1 MESIVNSVP
10 MMYIGVGLCALS
22 MTVSAW
28 GLSVV
33 WKSLIETIGRNPQVK
48 KDVQSLGY
56 VAAGTIE
63 AIALYALVVAIM
75 MINK

>member
-1 MESIVNSVP
+1 MENV
-10 MMYIGVGLCALS
+10 IGSNGWVFISAGICALS

-28 GLSVV
+28 GLAKVWSV
-33 WKSLIETIGRNPQVK
+33 LIETIGRNPQVK
-48 KDVQSLGY
+48 KDVQALGY

>member
-1 MESIVNSVP
+1 MENIINSNA
-10 MMYIGVGLCALS
+10 MMYIGVGVCALS

-28 GLSVV
+28 GLAKV
-33 WKSLIETIGRNPQVK
+33 WGILIETIGRNPQVK

>member
-1 MESIVNSVP
+1 MENLVNSEAL
-10 MMYIGVGLCALS
+10 MYIGVGMCALS

-28 GLSVV
+28 GLAKVWSV
-33 WKSLIETIGRNPQVK
+33 LIETIGRNPQVK

-75 MINK
+75 MIK

>member
-1 MESIVNSVP
+1 MENLVSNGW
-10 MMYIGVGLCALS
+10 MFIGAGVCALS
-22 MTVSAW
+22 MMASAW
-28 GLSVV
+28 GLAKV
-33 WKSLIETIGRNPQVK
+33 WSTLIETIGRNPQVK
-48 KDVQSLGY
+48 RDVQALGY

>member
-1 MESIVNSVP
+1 MENIVSSDAL
-10 MMYIGVGLCALS
+10 MYIGAGLCALS

-28 GLSVV
+28 GLAKVWSV
-33 WKSLIETIGRNPQVK
+33 LIETIGRNPQVK

-75 MINK
+75 MIK

>member
-1 MESIVNSVP
+1 MENLVANGW
-10 MMYIGVGLCALS
+10 MFIGAGVCALS
-22 MTVSAW
+22 MTASAW
-28 GLSVV
+28 GLAKV
-33 WKSLIETIGRNPQVK
+33 WSTLIETIGRNPQVK
-48 KDVQSLGY
+48 KDVQALGY

>member
-1 MESIVNSVP
+1 MENIVTSNGMMFLGASISV
-10 MMYIGVGLCALS
+10 LS

-28 GLSVV
+28 GLTKVWSV
-33 WKSLIETIGRNPQVK
+33 LIETIGRNPQVK
-48 KDVQSLGY
+48 KDVQALGY

>member
-1 MESIVNSVP
+1 MENLSSDA
-10 MMYIGVGLCALS
+10 MMYIGAAICALS

-28 GLSVV
+28 GLAKV
-33 WKSLIETIGRNPQVK
+33 WGILIETIGRNPQVK
-48 KDVQSLGY
+48 KDVQALGY

-75 MINK
+75 MITK

>member
-1 MESIVNSVP
+1 MENIISSDP
-10 MMYIGVGLCALS
+10 MMYIGVGICALS

-28 GLSVV
+28 GLSIV

>member
-1 MESIVNSVP
+1 MENIVSSVP

>member
-10 MMYIGVGLCALS
+10 MMYIGVGVCALS

-63 AIALYALVVAIM
+63 AIALYALVIAIM

>member
-1 MESIVNSVP
+1 MENIISSAP

>member
-1 MESIVNSVP
+1 MENLVSNGWMFIGASV
-10 MMYIGVGLCALS
+10 CALS

-28 GLSVV
+28 GLAKV
-33 WKSLIETIGRNPQVK
+33 WSILIETIGRNPQAK
-48 KDVQSLGY
+48 KDVQVFGY

-75 MINK
+75 IIIKK

>member
-1 MESIVNSVP
+1 MENL
-10 MMYIGVGLCALS
+10 IGSNGWMFISASLCVMS

-28 GLSVV
+28 GLAKV
-33 WKSLIETIGRNPQVK
+33 WGVLIETIGRNPQVG
-48 KDVQSLGY
+48 KDVKTLGY

-75 MINK
+75 MISK

>member
-1 MESIVNSVP
+1 MENIVSSDAL
-10 MMYIGVGLCALS
+10 MYIGVGICALS

-28 GLSVV
+28 GLAKVWSV
-33 WKSLIETIGRNPQVK
+33 LIETIGRNPQVK

-75 MINK
+75 MIK

>member
-1 MESIVNSVP
+1 
-10 MMYIGVGLCALS
+10 MYIGVGICALS

-28 GLSVV
+28 GLAKVWSV
-33 WKSLIETIGRNPQVK
+33 LIETIGRNPQVK

-63 AIALYALVVAIM
+63 AIALYA
-75 MINK
+75 

>member
-1 MESIVNSVP
+1 MENILSSDSL
-10 MMYIGVGLCALS
+10 MFIGAGVCALS

-28 GLSVV
+28 GLAKV
-33 WKSLIETIGRNPQVK
+33 WGVLIETIGRNPQVK
-48 KDVQSLGY
+48 KDVQALGY